1 MSDEALQ
8 FKTTLKFGS
17 CAIYTGRWCVD
28 ESGVYQRVRVVERD
42 EHGNVTRDEE
52 VDTGLRL
59 TFW

>member
-1 MSDEALQ
+1 
-8 FKTTLKFGS
+8 
-17 CAIYTGRWCVD
+17 
-28 ESGVYQRVRVVERD
+28 VYQRVRVVERD